1 MSSCENVISDRSTA
15 EETVIEISGLRHRYA
30 EREALRG
37 VSLTIRRGEIFA
49 LLGPNG
55 GGKTTLFKILSTL
68 MRAGEGSVRVLGHD
82 LRHEAERVRPRIGVV
97 FQNPGLDPKLTVAEN
112 LVHHGHLYGLG
123 GARLRARITEVLA
136 DLDLTDRTSDLVET
150 LSGGLARRTELA
162 RGLLH
167 APELLLL
174 DEPST
179 GLDPGARRDFAQLL
193 RALRDRGGVTVV
205 LTTHYMEEAERA
217 DRVAVL
223 HEGSLVALGTPD
235 ELKRSVGGDVVVIE
249 AEAPRD
255 LRDKVRARFGLE
267 AQLVDG
273 TLRVERS
280 RGHELV
286 RDVVEAFP
294 GEVRSVTFGR
304 PTLEDVFIHV
314 TGRRFWEG
322 SAGARS

>member
-1 MSSCENVISDRSTA
+1 MTTA
-15 EETVIEISGLRHRYA
+15 IEIDSVRHRYG
-30 EREALRG
+30 EREALCG
-37 VSLTIRRGEIFA
+37 VSLSIGRGEIFA

-55 GGKTTLFKILSTL
+55 GGKTTLFKILATL
-68 MRAGEGSVRVLGHD
+68 LRPTDGAVRVLGD
-82 LRHEAERVRPRIGVV
+82 DVATAAQAVRPKLGVV

-123 GARLRARITEVLA
+123 GAALRERVRRVLA
-136 DLDLTDRTSDLVET
+136 DLDLADRADDYVET

-167 APELLLL
+167 SPQLLLL

-179 GLDPGARRDFAQLL
+179 GLDPGARRDFGQQL
-193 RALRDRGGVTVV
+193 RTMRDRGGVTIV

-223 HEGSLVALGTPD
+223 HRGSLVALGTPD
-235 ELKRSVGGDVVVIE
+235 DLKRSVGGDVVVVH
-249 AEAPRD
+249 ADAPQA
-255 LRDKVRARFGLE
+255 LGEKIRARFGLE
-267 AQLVDG
+267 PQLVDDR
-273 TLRVERS
+273 LRLERE

-286 RDVVEAFP
+286 REIVEAFP

-304 PTLEDVFIHV
+304 PTLEDVFVHF
-314 TGRRFWEG
+314 TGRGFWESNG
-322 SAGARS
+322 SAA

>member
-1 MSSCENVISDRSTA
+1 
-15 EETVIEISGLRHRYA
+15 
-30 EREALRG
+30 
-37 VSLTIRRGEIFA
+37 
-49 LLGPNG
+49 
-55 GGKTTLFKILSTL
+55 
-68 MRAGEGSVRVLGHD
+68 
-82 LRHEAERVRPRIGVV
+82 
-97 FQNPGLDPKLTVAEN
+97 
-112 LVHHGHLYGLG
+112 VHHGHLYGLG

>member
-1 MSSCENVISDRSTA
+1 M
-15 EETVIEISGLRHRYA
+15 TVAIEIDGLRHRYG
-30 EREALRG
+30 EREALSG
-37 VSLTIRRGEIFA
+37 VSLTIGQGEIFA

-68 MRAGEGSVRVLGHD
+68 MRPTAGTVRVLGHD
-82 LRHEAERVRPRIGVV
+82 LGTDAQSVRPRLGVV

-123 GARLRARITEVLA
+123 GARLRERVQAVLA
-136 DLDLTDRTSDLVET
+136 SLDLSDRSGDYVET

-167 APELLLL
+167 SPELLLL

-179 GLDPGARRDFAQLL
+179 GLDPGARRDFGQQL
-193 RALRDRGGVTVV
+193 RALRDRGGVTIV

-235 ELKRSVGGDVVVIE
+235 ELKRSVGGDVVVIY
-249 AEAPRD
+249 AESPD
-255 LRDKVRARFGLE
+255 GLREKIRARFGLD
-267 AQLVDG
+267 AQVVDD
-273 TLRVERS
+273 TLRLERS

-286 RDVVEAFP
+286 REIVDAFP
-294 GEVRSVTFGR
+294 GEVRTVTFGR
-304 PTLEDVFIHV
+304 PTLEDVFVHV
-314 TGRRFWEG
+314 TGRRFWETNG
-322 SAGARS
+322 RSAA